1 MFIKSEALSFI
12 ESIIEGWQSNP
23 MMTSASRLLEKN
35 KLALEKDV
43 KIIFKHKTMSE
54 RNKKNK
60 ARNFLIQYVAKNTSL
75 NFDID
80 QLVVAGDKM
89 TVEVIL
95 EDAFGVDTVDNDIII
110 FPNQDEVT
118 SIIAQCLFDK
128 TTIKDSDIDAYL
140 NFFIMGNISDVP
152 VNQSLRFKTILWLLF
167 LVIEI
172 IQNDARACEK
182 GLTHIQQKLETL
194 LNDVLENKVVK
205 ENDSF
210 GPDYDAGL
218 WNKSLFAFLQGGVRR
233 KRLVNMLLEHFNFKN
248 DSNHQTRCLL
258 TKHRKCIY
266 ERVLD
271 IFCNQKKE

>member
-35 KLALEKDV
+35 KLALEKNV

-60 ARNFLIQYVAKNTSL
+60 ARNFLIQYVAENTSL

-80 QLVVAGDKM
+80 QLVVAGDKT

-95 EDAFGVDTVDNDIII
+95 EDAFGVDSVDNDIII

-140 NFFIMGNISDVP
+140 NFFIMGNMSDVP
-152 VNQSLRFKTILWLLF
+152 VNQSLRFKTILWLVF

-172 IQNDARACEK
+172 IQNDTRACKK
-182 GLTHIQQKLETL
+182 GLTYIQQKLETL
-194 LNDVLENKVVK
+194 LTDVLENKVIK

-210 GPDYDAGL
+210 GPDYDEGL
-218 WNKSLFAFLQGGVRR
+218 WNKSL
-233 KRLVNMLLEHFNFKN
+233 
-248 DSNHQTRCLL
+248 CLL
-258 TKHRKCIY
+258 SVLKKHLAPCLIY
-266 ERVLD
+266 L
-271 IFCNQKKE
+271 KM